1 MSIYTNVVDLVNG
14 AIQDTQDA
22 AAEFEYS
29 PPAITL
35 PAVPFTA
42 SISGELPLAPT
53 YDPGTADLVNRQIT
67 GSIDR
72 ASYNAVSAALGALT
86 LGALPSTLAYA
97 TPTRPDALPVVA
109 TPDGVGPAPEAGFLD
124 IVDSAGLVNKDAPVI
139 VVGDRLVLQEIPE
152 LSYEEYGFDK
162 LDAVAPPV
170 TSVPSVEELSNPAQ
184 LMVQVEPRLLAA
196 IADTLSGQDI
206 MDIQP
211 ELYLLATEDVRR
223 ERIDTERALFAAS
236 AERGFDDSNGALFE
250 QLADLNYAFRLK
262 EEDAYEAGRDEL
274 YEAAKAKLIAAVQQS
289 IALETANFAVHL
301 SYASK
306 LIEVFE
312 INYALHTSVFN
323 IVLDLYQAQLAGVNA
338 HIQAY
343 NVYITT
349 LLAEQS
355 AKAAEIEQYSA
366 QVRTDQAEI
375 QMYEAQISTTEA
387 QTGVYETDIRQETLK
402 AQEYSAYID
411 GLMKNVDITKLN
423 IDAYKDAL
431 QVYSA
436 ATKADSAIIDGYGAQ
451 VRAEGSAVGVYSE
464 NWDLYS
470 TANNALR
477 GQNSA
482 VQTANNASLQ
492 SLRAEINVFQRAAA
506 EQRSYL
512 GAVGQWIS
520 ANDAVANDYRQGVS
534 TLARFYTGKNAV
546 VVDIADATTRLAM
559 SQAALAATESSLDAQ
574 RQAAQATID
583 AGLAAS
589 EATTYAGQ
597 AQAAYAIR
605 SVGTQLNSTASDSD
619 AQTFSSTASEANNY
633 SRSYSYTKS
642 ASLSV

>member
-1 MSIYTNVVDLVNG
+1 MSIYDNIVGLVNG
-14 AIQDTQDA
+14 AIENTQDA
-22 AAEFEYS
+22 ASEFDYS
-29 PPAITL
+29 PPPITL

-42 SISGELPLAPT
+42 SISGELPEAPT
-53 YDPGTADLVNRQIT
+53 YSPSTAALAVSLIT

-72 ASYNAVSAALGALT
+72 ALYNAVSSALGALS
-86 LGALPSTLAYA
+86 LGDLPVSLDYVD
-97 TPTRPDALPVVA
+97 PVHPDALPVVEPP
-109 TPDGVGPAPEAGFLD
+109 TGVGQAPEAGFLD
-124 IVDSAGLVNKDAPVI
+124 IVDNAGLAPVDAPVI
-139 VVGDRLVLQEIPE
+139 TVGDRLVLQEIPE

-162 LDAVAPPV
+162 LDAVVPPIV
-170 TSVPSVEELSNPAQ
+170 AVPSVEELSNPAQ

-196 IADTLSGQDI
+196 IEHTLSGQDI
-206 MDIQP
+206 MAIQP
-211 ELYLLATEDVRR
+211 ELYALATEETRR
-223 ERIDTERALFAAS
+223 ERLDTERKVYADSAAK
-236 AERGFDDSNGALFE
+236 GFDDANGPLFE
-250 QLADLNYAFRLK
+250 ALADLNYEFRLK
-262 EEDAYEAGRDEL
+262 EGEAYEAGRDEL
-274 YEAAKAKLIAAVQQS
+274 YLAAKQKLVTAVQQS

-312 INYALHTSVFN
+312 INWALHTSVFN
-323 IVLDLYQAQLAGVNA
+323 VVVDLYQAQLTGINS

-343 NVYITT
+343 NTYIRV

-355 AKAAEIEQYSA
+355 AKSAEVEQYSA

-431 QVYSA
+431 RVYSE
-436 ATKADSAIIDGYGAQ
+436 ATKADSAIVDAYGAQ

-464 NWDLYS
+464 NWDLFS
-470 TANNALR
+470 AANNALR

-482 VQTANNASLQ
+482 VQQANSASLQ
-492 SLRAEINVFQRAAA
+492 TLRAEINVFQRAAA
-506 EQRSYL
+506 QQRSYL
-512 GAVGQWIS
+512 SAVGQWVS
-520 ANDAVANDYRQGVS
+520 ANDGIAADYRQGV
-534 TLARFYTGKNAV
+534 TALTRFMTGKNGV
-546 VVDIADATTRLAM
+546 TVDIEDATVRLAM
-559 SQAALAATESSLDAQ
+559 SQASLAATESSLDAQ
-574 RQAAQATID
+574 RLAAQATID

-605 SVGTQLNSTASDSD
+605 SVSTQLGSTATDADS
-619 AQTFSSTASEANNY
+619 QTFSSSASEGNNY

-642 ASLSV
+642 STIAV